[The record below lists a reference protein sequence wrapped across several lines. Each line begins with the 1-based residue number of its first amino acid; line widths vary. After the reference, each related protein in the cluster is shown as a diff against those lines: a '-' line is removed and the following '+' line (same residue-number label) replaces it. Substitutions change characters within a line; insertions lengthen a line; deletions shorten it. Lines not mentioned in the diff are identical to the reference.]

1 MLIVKY
7 SSKQSKKF
15 FQNLIRKYE
24 QNIIKLYIKLC
35 QLSGKLLKS
44 LSIEEQYH
52 RNTNVLQS

>member
-52 RNTNVLQS
+52 RNTNVLQA